1 MNYNPNWLDKEK
13 IIDDKLSKIE
23 KQKIIEDETL
33 RGINIKD
40 VIIIYNWLYY
50 AKKIGDDTYKIICD
64 DPKYSNYIDSKLSE
78 DIINNLSLN

>member
-1 MNYNPNWLDKEK
+1 MNYNPNWSDKEK

-23 KQKIIEDETL
+23 KQKIIENETL

-50 AKKIGDDTYKIICD
+50 AKKIGDDTYKIISD
-64 DPKYSNYIDSKLSE
+64 DPKYSNYIDGKLSE